1 MKKKTFQILYRSDYI
16 VEETIHIE
24 LLELL
29 IF

>member
-1 MKKKTFQILYRSDYI
+1 MKKKTFYILYRSDYI

>member
-1 MKKKTFQILYRSDYI
+1 MKKKTFYILYRSDYI
-16 VEETIHIE
+16 VKETIHIE